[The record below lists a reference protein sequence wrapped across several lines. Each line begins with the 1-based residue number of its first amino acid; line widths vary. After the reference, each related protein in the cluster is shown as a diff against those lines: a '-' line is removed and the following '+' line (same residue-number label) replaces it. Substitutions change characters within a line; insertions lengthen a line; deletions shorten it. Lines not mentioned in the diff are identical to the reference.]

1 MAALTVTYV
10 PYILAELPSNLIL
23 NRIGPRIL
31 LPTICIL
38 WGLVSSLQ
46 SQVNNYAGLLA
57 CRFFLG
63 LVEGGLFPGI
73 VLYLSGFYKRHELQ
87 MRVGL
92 FFSAAAMSGAFS
104 GLLAAAIVQMDGL
117 RGISGWQW
125 IFLLEGVAT
134 ICYGI
139 LLAVILPNNVHD
151 VRILS
156 PTETDICIKRLEVD
170 GPAKES
176 NSFNT
181 QALRSTFGSV
191 HIWIICLALFCNGT
205 SLFGLA
211 NFAPS
216 IVKSMG
222 YQGTKLQLFTVPPFA
237 IAFFATAISA
247 YAADRYRARGTTAMC
262 TSLLAVA
269 GFALFLWSSSVAAH
283 YTALCLMI
291 TGIYSTSPGLISWL
305 PNNAA
310 ASTRRATAVAMGF
323 ISSNSGGILSTWI
336 YPESAAPG
344 YKFAAKLNLAFAF
357 ITIGLAA
364 AEVFLLRWKNQRKQR
379 DGYRDGVLRGLHGL
393 SPEEQYN
400 VLGDEHPD
408 FKYTL

>member
-1 MAALTVTYV
+1 
-10 PYILAELPSNLIL
+10 
-23 NRIGPRIL
+23 
-31 LPTICIL
+31 
-38 WGLVSSLQ
+38 
-46 SQVNNYAGLLA
+46 
-57 CRFFLG
+57 
-63 LVEGGLFPGI
+63 
-73 VLYLSGFYKRHELQ
+73 

-117 RGISGWQW
+117 RGMSGWQW

-139 LLAVILPNNVHD
+139 VLAVILPNTARD
-151 VRILS
+151 VKILS
-156 PTETDICIKRLEVD
+156 PAEADICMKRLEKD
-170 GPAKES
+170 GPAKEG
-176 NSFNT
+176 NSFDAT
-181 QALRSTFGSV
+181 ALRSTFRSP
-191 HIWIICLALFCNGT
+191 HIWIVCLALFCNGT

-237 IAFFATAISA
+237 IAFFATMISA
-247 YAADRYRARGTTAMC
+247 YAADRYRARGITAICTT
-262 TSLLAVA
+262 LLAVA

-305 PNNAA
+305 PNNSA
-310 ASTRRATAVAMGF
+310 ASTRRATAIAMGF
-323 ISSNSGGILSTWI
+323 VCSNSGGILSTWI

-364 AEVFLLRWKNQRKQR
+364 AEVLLLRWKNQRKLN
-379 DGYRDGVLRGLHGL
+379 DKYRENTLGGFQNL
-393 SPEEQYN
+393 SPEEQYD
-400 VLGDEHPD
+400 VLGDGHPD

>member
-1 MAALTVTYV
+1 
-10 PYILAELPSNLIL
+10 
-23 NRIGPRIL
+23 
-31 LPTICIL
+31 
-38 WGLVSSLQ
+38 
-46 SQVNNYAGLLA
+46 
-57 CRFFLG
+57 
-63 LVEGGLFPGI
+63 
-73 VLYLSGFYKRHELQ
+73 

-92 FFSAAAMSGAFS
+92 FFSAAALSGAFS
-104 GLLAAAIVQMDGL
+104 GLLAAAIIQMDGI
-117 RGISGWQW
+117 REMSGWKW
-125 IFLLEGVAT
+125 IFLLEGLAT
-134 ICYGI
+134 ILYGA
-139 LLAVILPNNVHD
+139 LLAVLLPNAARD
-151 VRILS
+151 VKILS
-156 PTETDICIKRLEVD
+156 HAEAEICIKRLEED

-181 QALRSTFGSV
+181 KALRSTFRSP
-191 HIWIICLALFCNGT
+191 HIWIVCLALFCNGT

-237 IAFFATAISA
+237 IAFFTTMISA
-247 YAADRYRARGTTAMC
+247 YAADRYRARGVTAIC
-262 TSLLAVA
+262 TSLIAVA

-310 ASTRRATAVAMGF
+310 ASMRRATAIAMGF
-323 ISSNSGGILSTWI
+323 VSSNAGGVLSTWI
-336 YPESAAPG
+336 YPESEAPG
-344 YKFAAKLNLAFAF
+344 YKFAARLNLAFVF
-357 ITIGLAA
+357 VTIGFCA
-364 AEVFLLRWKNQRKQR
+364 AEIWLLKWKNQRKQR
-379 DGYRDGVLRGLHGL
+379 DGYREDTLGKLQGL
-393 SPEEQYN
+393 SPEEQYD

>member
-1 MAALTVTYV
+1 
-10 PYILAELPSNLIL
+10 
-23 NRIGPRIL
+23 
-31 LPTICIL
+31 
-38 WGLVSSLQ
+38 
-46 SQVNNYAGLLA
+46 
-57 CRFFLG
+57 
-63 LVEGGLFPGI
+63 
-73 VLYLSGFYKRHELQ
+73 

-104 GLLAAAIVQMDGL
+104 GLLAAAIIQMDGI
-117 RGISGWQW
+117 RGMSGWQW
-125 IFLLEGVAT
+125 IFLLEGLAT
-134 ICYGI
+134 ICYGAV
-139 LLAVILPNNVHD
+139 LALILPNTARD
-151 VRILS
+151 VSILS
-156 PTETDICIKRLEVD
+156 PAETEICIKRLESD
-170 GPAKES
+170 GPARES

-181 QALRSTFGSV
+181 KALRSTFRSP
-191 HIWIICLALFCNGT
+191 HIWIVCLALFCNGT

-237 IAFFATAISA
+237 IAFFATMVSA
-247 YAADRYRARGTTAMC
+247 YAADRYRARGITAIC
-262 TSLLAVA
+262 TSLIAVA

-323 ISSNSGGILSTWI
+323 IASNSGGILSTWI

-364 AEVFLLRWKNQRKQR
+364 VEIFLLRWMNQRKQSEQ
-379 DGYRDGVLRGLHGL
+379 YREDALRGLEAT
-393 SPEEQYN
+393 SPEEQYD
-400 VLGDEHPD
+400 VLGDGHPD

>member
-1 MAALTVTYV
+1 
-10 PYILAELPSNLIL
+10 
-23 NRIGPRIL
+23 
-31 LPTICIL
+31 
-38 WGLVSSLQ
+38 
-46 SQVNNYAGLLA
+46 
-57 CRFFLG
+57 
-63 LVEGGLFPGI
+63 
-73 VLYLSGFYKRHELQ
+73 

-104 GLLAAAIVQMDGL
+104 GLLAAAIVQMDGI
-117 RGISGWQW
+117 RGMSGWQW
-125 IFLLEGVAT
+125 IFLLEGLAT
-134 ICYGI
+134 ICYGAV
-139 LLAVILPNNVHD
+139 LAAILPNTAQD

-156 PTETDICIKRLEVD
+156 PAEAEICIKRLESD

-176 NSFNT
+176 NSFNAT
-181 QALRSTFGSV
+181 ALRSTFGSP
-191 HIWIICLALFCNGT
+191 HIWIVCLALFCNGT

-237 IAFFATAISA
+237 IAFFATMISA
-247 YAADRYRARGTTAMC
+247 YAADRYRARGITAIC

-336 YPESAAPG
+336 YPESSAPG

-364 AEVFLLRWKNQRKQR
+364 MEVLLLRWMNQRKQR
-379 DGYRDGVLRGLHGL
+379 DGYREDKLGELQGL
-393 SPEEQYN
+393 SPDEQYD